1 MVKRRDLLYKLNY
14 REKKIFSS
22 PSMMDEGYSEKL
34 LLFFFDNLIIN
45 YWNLKYFISPRL
57 FIRKVNKVVCV
68 CVPSQ
73 FLMNFLDQ
81 ILLISNINK

>member
-14 REKKIFSS
+14 RGKKIFSS
-22 PSMMDEGYSEKL
+22 PSMSYSEKL